1 MSVFIFLLLV
11 LLFCILFVWTKILL
25 PQKHLRAQHQELNTI
40 AQRQLTEDEGR
51 LCRHYL
57 QQRSPSPTSFV
68 HRLLYKTNR
77 SRNVCT
83 LRDKSV
89 YIINHSITHY
99 SLSASVPERNRYYLD
114 ALEVQLPPNGQPFIA
129 ADNTIELV
137 YTNQLPLIIGLNGH
151 RLLDDIENTAP
162 PATFSTATDT
172 SIRKETSERVT
183 IVDVRRQSFEEYTLS
198 HEKNI
203 SEALI
208 LCCALLLI
216 FCSLLT
222 PLKLM
227 PWILLIS
234 VLIILPCLWFMYR
247 RPPRSHL
254 QEIRTMRGLLKP
266 WGLFGEA
273 NPKQQSLSLG
283 IIDLYYPEHWY
294 PYIQQDIGK
303 ETIIEVDGQNRV
315 VKHGALLSLTNEVKR
330 FPLQNWR
337 HNLTLA
343 AGSLVILIMTT
354 SWLPTGISFNIALAR
369 LQGEQHVT
377 VSNVEQLTQHT
388 LHVGDVI
395 NIKGTGRCIVPH
407 TYQSNR
413 TYDFLPF
420 DCSTIYW
427 NKNHASTLPPSL
439 IIAQTQA
446 LLATTSQQLAPE
458 NNDLKGINP
467 QLASAIQKSGMILLN
482 NFADIVLKTAQL
494 CSANEDCLRL
504 KSALVN
510 LENAKDWPHL
520 VDQAKSGKLDGLNVL
535 LRPNSAQN
543 LTSLVDAAT
552 LTFMSNET
560 RKTIESL
567 SHLPK
572 AGYLFINGQG
582 KLLVD
587 QEQPETSLFDLA
599 PATQWKELQ
608 RISTQLLNTPFTLSG
623 IITSLQNDSQGTIHV
638 VVHQEPNS
646 NALWRYIITTLFLA
660 CLVVLIVVNTL
671 LGIHRL
677 RRDFIRYARIQDD
690 YNTAIANASPLLLS
704 HLKNDG

>member
-1 MSVFIFLLLV
+1 MSVFIFLMLV
-11 LLFCILFVWTKILL
+11 ILFCILFVWTKILL
-25 PQKHLRAQHQELNTI
+25 PKKQLRAQHQELNTLDH
-40 AQRQLTEDEGR
+40 RQLTAEEMR
-51 LCRHYL
+51 LCRAYL
-57 QQRSPSPTSFV
+57 KQRQPKPTGLIE
-68 HRLLYKTNR
+68 HLLNKVNLP
-77 SRNVCT
+77 RNACT

-89 YIINHSITHY
+89 YKLNHSITHY

-114 ALEVQLPPNGQPFIA
+114 AFEVHLPPNGQPFIT

-137 YTNQLPLIIGLNGH
+137 YTNHLPLIVSLNGH
-151 RLLDDIENTAP
+151 HLLHALEHAGPQTNLSA
-162 PATFSTATDT
+162 ATDT
-172 SIRKETSERVT
+172 SIRKETSERVA
-183 IVDVRRQSFEEYTLS
+183 ILNVRRQTHEEYTLT
-198 HEKNI
+198 HANNI

-222 PLKLM
+222 PLKVM
-227 PWILLIS
+227 PWILLAS
-234 VLIILPCLWFMYR
+234 LLIILPCLWIMYR

-266 WGLFGEA
+266 WDLFGEA
-273 NPKQQSLSLG
+273 NPKQPSLSLG
-283 IIDLYYPEHWY
+283 ILDLHYPEHWY

-303 ETIIEVDGQNRV
+303 ETVIEVDSQNRV
-315 VKHGALLSLTNEVKR
+315 VQHGPLLSLTQEVKK

-343 AGSLVILIMTT
+343 AGSLLILIMTT
-354 SWLPTGISFNIALAR
+354 SWLPTGVSFNIALAR

-377 VSNVEQLTQHT
+377 VNDVRQLTQHK

-395 NIKGTGRCIVPH
+395 NIKGTGRCVVPQ

-413 TYDFLPF
+413 SYDFLPF
-420 DCSTIYW
+420 DCSAIYW
-427 NKNHASTLPPSL
+427 NKQLSTTLPSSP
-439 IIAQTQA
+439 IIEQTQA

-458 NNDLKGINP
+458 NDLKGINP

-482 NFADIVLKTAQL
+482 NFSDIVLKTAQL
-494 CSANEDCLRL
+494 CSAEGDCLRL

-510 LENAKDWPHL
+510 LENAKDWPLL

-543 LTSLVDAAT
+543 LTNLVEAAT
-552 LTFMSNET
+552 TTFMSNET

-572 AGYLFINGQG
+572 NGYLFINGQG
-582 KLLVD
+582 QLLVD
-587 QEQPETSLFDLA
+587 QEQPDTSLFDLA
-599 PATQWKELQ
+599 PAAQWRELQ
-608 RISTQLLNTPFTLSG
+608 RISGQLLNTPFALSG
-623 IITSLQNDSQGTIHV
+623 IITSLQHDSQGTIHV
-638 VVHQEPNS
+638 IVHQEPNTH
-646 NALWRYIITTLFLA
+646 ALWRYVVTTLFLA
-660 CLVVLIVVNTL
+660 CLVILVVVNTF

-677 RRDFIRYARIQDD
+677 RSHFSRNARIQED
-690 YNTAIANASPLLLS
+690 YNASIANTSQPLLR
-704 HLKNDG
+704 HFKE

>member
-11 LLFCILFVWTKILL
+11 ILFCILFVWTKILL
-25 PQKHLRAQHQELNTI
+25 PKKQLRAQHKKLNAI
-40 AQRQLTEDEGR
+40 DQHQLTEEELR
-51 LCRHYL
+51 LCYAYL
-57 QQRSPSPTSFV
+57 KQRQPKPTGFID
-68 HRLLYKTNR
+68 RLLKKINLP
-77 SRNVCT
+77 RNACT

-89 YIINHSITHY
+89 YTLNHSITHY
-99 SLSASVPERNRYYLD
+99 SLSASVPELNRYYLD
-114 ALEVQLPPNGQPFIA
+114 AFEVHLPPNGQPFIA

-137 YTNQLPLIIGLNGH
+137 YTNQLPLVISLNGH
-151 RLLDDIENTAP
+151 RLLHDLENTGP
-162 PATFSTATDT
+162 QTTFSAITDT
-172 SIRKETSERVT
+172 SIRKETSERVA
-183 IVDVRRQSFEEYTLS
+183 ILNVRRQTHEEYTLT
-198 HEKNI
+198 HANNI

-227 PWILLIS
+227 PWILLAS
-234 VLIILPCLWFMYR
+234 LLIILPCLWLMYR

-266 WGLFGEA
+266 WDLFGEA

-283 IIDLYYPEHWY
+283 ILDLYYPEHWY

-303 ETIIEVDGQNRV
+303 ETVIEIDDQNRV
-315 VKHGALLSLTNEVKR
+315 VRHGPLLSLTSEVKK

-343 AGSLVILIMTT
+343 AGSLLILIMTT
-354 SWLPTGISFNIALAR
+354 SWLPTAVSFKIALAR
-369 LQGEQHVT
+369 LQGEQRVT
-377 VSNVEQLTQHT
+377 VTDVKQLTQHT
-388 LHVGDVI
+388 LQVGDVI
-395 NIKGTGRCIVPH
+395 NIKGTGRCVIPQ

-420 DCSTIYW
+420 DCSAVYW
-427 NKNHASTLPPSL
+427 NKQLSKTLPSSP
-439 IIAQTQA
+439 IIEQTQA
-446 LLATTSQQLAPE
+446 LLATTSQQLAPD
-458 NNDLKGINP
+458 NHLKGINP

-482 NFADIVLKTAQL
+482 NFSDIVLKTAQL
-494 CSANEDCLRL
+494 CSAENDCPRL

-510 LENAKDWPHL
+510 LENAKDWPLL

-543 LTSLVDAAT
+543 LTNLVDAAT
-552 LTFMSNET
+552 TTFMSNET
-560 RKTIESL
+560 RKTIALL

-572 AGYLFINGQG
+572 NGYLFVNGQG
-582 KLLVD
+582 QLLVD

-599 PATQWKELQ
+599 PAAQWRELQ
-608 RISTQLLNTPFTLSG
+608 RISGQLLNTPFTLSG
-623 IITSLQNDSQGTIHV
+623 IITSLQYDNQGTVHV
-638 VVHQEPNS
+638 VVHQEPNTH
-646 NALWRYIITTLFLA
+646 ALWRYVVTTLFLA
-660 CLVVLIVVNTL
+660 GLIILVVVNTF

-677 RRDFIRYARIQDD
+677 RSHFTRYARIQED
-690 YNTAIANASPLLLS
+690 YNASIANTSSLLP
-704 HLKNDG
+704 HPFKE

>member
-11 LLFCILFVWTKILL
+11 ILFCILFVWTKILL
-25 PQKHLRAQHQELNTI
+25 PKKQLRAQHQELNTLD
-40 AQRQLTEDEGR
+40 QRQLTEEEIR
-51 LCRHYL
+51 LYRAYL
-57 QQRSPSPTSFV
+57 KQRQPKPIGLLE
-68 HRLLYKTNR
+68 RLLDKVNLP
-77 SRNVCT
+77 RNACT
-83 LRDKSV
+83 LSGKSV
-89 YIINHSITHY
+89 YKLNHSITHY
-99 SLSASVPERNRYYLD
+99 SLSAGVPERNRYYLD
-114 ALEVQLPPNGQPFIA
+114 AYEVHLPPNGQPFIT

-137 YTNQLPLIIGLNGH
+137 YTNQLPLIVSLNGH
-151 RLLDDIENTAP
+151 PLLHDLEHTGPQTNLSAV
-162 PATFSTATDT
+162 TDT
-172 SIRKETSERVT
+172 SIRKETRERVA
-183 IVDVRRQSFEEYTLS
+183 ILNVRRQTHEEYTLT
-198 HEKNI
+198 HANNI

-222 PLKLM
+222 PLKVM
-227 PWILLIS
+227 PWILLAS
-234 VLIILPCLWFMYR
+234 LLIILPCLWIMYR

-266 WGLFGEA
+266 WDLFGEA

-283 IIDLYYPEHWY
+283 ILDLHYPEHWY

-303 ETIIEVDGQNRV
+303 EAVIEVDSQNRV
-315 VKHGALLSLTNEVKR
+315 VQHGPLLSLTQEVKK

-343 AGSLVILIMTT
+343 AGSLLILIMTT
-354 SWLPTGISFNIALAR
+354 SWLPTGVSFNIALAR
-369 LQGEQHVT
+369 LQGEQRVT
-377 VSNVEQLTQHT
+377 VTDVKQLTQHK

-395 NIKGTGRCIVPH
+395 NIKGTGRCVVPQ

-420 DCSTIYW
+420 DCSAIYW
-427 NKNHASTLPPSL
+427 NKQLPNSLPSSP
-439 IIAQTQA
+439 IIEQTQA

-458 NNDLKGINP
+458 NDLKGINP

-482 NFADIVLKTAQL
+482 NFSDIVLKTAQL
-494 CSANEDCLRL
+494 CSAEDDCLRL

-510 LENAKDWPHL
+510 LENAKDWPLL

-543 LTSLVDAAT
+543 LTNLVDAAT
-552 LTFMSNET
+552 TTFMSNET

-572 AGYLFINGQG
+572 NGYLFVNGQG
-582 KLLVD
+582 QLLVD
-587 QEQPETSLFDLA
+587 QEQPDTSLFDLA
-599 PATQWKELQ
+599 PAAQWRELQ
-608 RISTQLLNTPFTLSG
+608 RISGQLLNTSFALSG
-623 IITSLQNDSQGTIHV
+623 IITSLQHDNQGTIHV
-638 VVHQEPNS
+638 VVHQEPNTH
-646 NALWRYIITTLFLA
+646 ALWRYVVTTLFLA
-660 CLVVLIVVNTL
+660 CLVILVVVNTV

-677 RRDFIRYARIQDD
+677 RAHFSRNARIQED
-690 YNTAIANASPLLLS
+690 YNASIANASPLLLR
-704 HLKNDG
+704 HFKE